1 MAKRN
6 KSNNDDSYEN
16 EQDIEAMRTEMAMLA
31 NEIKRMQGVIQV
43 YETRV
48 HSLET
53 KSIVNERGSGTLG
66 TIVPTLGQITFK

>member
-1 MAKRN
+1 
-6 KSNNDDSYEN
+6 
-16 EQDIEAMRTEMAMLA
+16 
-31 NEIKRMQGVIQV
+31 MQGVIQV